1 MSSRLK
7 RMLRRTTATVGLFA
21 ITFSSFAVAADDEQ
35 YRFDIVGQSLPD
47 ALRAF
52 SRTAGVQ
59 VAADSDAIREVDAN
73 PVSGEMT
80 ADQAINRL
88 VAGTGLQL
96 VSVSDGSYAL
106 RAGSA
111 SAVSIEET
119 LDATVSNPQVD
130 EIIVRG
136 ARDAGYRVEDT
147 TSASLFAMALDETP
161 FNIGVITESLMDD
174 LQIDDLKDAVL
185 LNASVQRN
193 HTHSKNAVGYTIRGF
208 NLDADQLGYLVN
220 GVPVSSF
227 DAPPAHTSAL
237 DRIEIVKG
245 SAALYY
251 GAGEPAG
258 IINYVYKRPLET
270 AQYQAQVAVGDN
282 SEYRAEI
289 DATGPLLGNDRLLYR
304 FTFGWEDSEGVVDFD
319 RSKDIAPTAQL
330 LWKASE
336 RTELGIIAEYIKHEG
351 NPIISD
357 TIFSGG
363 DFIEGPKGQYLG
375 FSSDYDE
382 QDSTGVQLYLDHVFA
397 NDVKLKVQTGYKD
410 GGREAGN
417 SGYFFALPFPI
428 PGFSDPANGVFLRS
442 AFDQK
447 REAESEYFASH
458 LNWEMQTGDVS
469 HEFTVGV
476 NYSKSTLL
484 NIGFFNSAAALS
496 PADILAVLTGDPT
509 PLQSL
514 PPSVNLQNLETV
526 DYEHFTNFYDSPP
539 FNRARWQF
547 DNFGLNLQDAIDI
560 PSMNLH
566 LLVGLRYGS
575 FGNDAIEQVDNDG
588 NIGPGNTAGF
598 DESEW
603 IPRVGAVY
611 DFNDSH
617 TVFVSYGESFRAPFG
632 SAVDRNGD
640 LITASES
647 GNQWEV
653 GYRGEFLN
661 GKLSTTMAVYEL
673 TKEDVIVPTGIPDV
687 SEVAGEQRSRG
698 FELDVI
704 GKFNDYWDIYF
715 SYAYT
720 DTENVDGGTTSATN
734 GARFAGIPLHKAV
747 MWNNFALDWVGL
759 DGFSVGYGVDY
770 SSEILSGVVDFATL
784 SSTNTLI
791 DGQGVVH
798 NANITY
804 QTDTAIGDLVLNLGI
819 KNLTDRFYVL
829 NNGLTLFAKRG
840 EPRSVLLTANLLF
853 R

>member
-1 MSSRLK
+1 MFSRQY
-7 RMLRRTTATVGLFA
+7 RTPRRSAWVAGVFATSLTTFA
-21 ITFSSFAVAADDEQ
+21 IAAGDEQ
-35 YRFDIVGQSLPD
+35 HRFDIAEQSLPD
-47 ALRAF
+47 ALLAF
-52 SRTAGVQ
+52 SQTAGVQ
-59 VAADSDAIREVDAN
+59 VAADSDAISALAAN
-73 PVSGEMT
+73 PVTGEMT
-80 ADQAINRL
+80 ADQAITQL

-96 VSVSDGSYAL
+96 VSVGDGSYAL
-106 RAGSA
+106 RASA
-111 SAVSIEET
+111 ATAAS
-119 LDATVSNPQVD
+119 LDDTRDTTVADPQVD

-208 NLDADQLGYLVN
+208 NIGADQLGYLVN

-258 IINYVYKRPLET
+258 IINYVYKRPLDT

-282 SEYRAEI
+282 SEYRGEI
-289 DATGPLLGNDRLLYR
+289 DATGPLFGNDRLLYR
-304 FTFGWEDSEGVVDFD
+304 FTLGWEDSEGVVDFD
-319 RSKDIAPTAQL
+319 RSEDFAPTAQL
-330 LWKASE
+330 LWKATDN
-336 RTELGIIAEYIKHEG
+336 TELGVIAEYIKHEG

-375 FSSDYDE
+375 FTSDYDE
-382 QDSTGVQLYLDHVFA
+382 QDSTGVQLYFDHAFA
-397 NDVKLKVQTGYKD
+397 NDVKLKVQAGYKD

-428 PGFSDPANGVFLRS
+428 PGFSDAANGVFLRS
-442 AFDQK
+442 VFDQK
-447 REAESEYFASH
+447 REAESEYLASH
-458 LNWEMQTGDVS
+458 VNWDAQFGDVS

-484 NIGFFNSAAALS
+484 NIGFFNSAASLS
-496 PADILAVLTGDPT
+496 PADIFAVLGGDPT

-514 PPSVNLQNLETV
+514 PPSVNLNDPVPV

-547 DNFGLNLQDAIDI
+547 DNLGLNFQDAIDI

-566 LLVGLRYGS
+566 LLIGLRYGN

-588 NIGPGNTAGF
+588 NVGAGNTAGF

-611 DFNDSH
+611 DFNDNH
-617 TVFVSYGESFRAPFG
+617 NIYASYGESFKAPFG

-640 LITASES
+640 LITTPES
-647 GNQWEV
+647 GNQWE
-653 GYRGEFLN
+653 
-661 GKLSTTMAVYEL
+661 
-673 TKEDVIVPTGIPDV
+673 
-687 SEVAGEQRSRG
+687 
-698 FELDVI
+698 
-704 GKFNDYWDIYF
+704 
-715 SYAYT
+715 
-720 DTENVDGGTTSATN
+720 
-734 GARFAGIPLHKAV
+734 
-747 MWNNFALDWVGL
+747 
-759 DGFSVGYGVDY
+759 
-770 SSEILSGVVDFATL
+770 
-784 SSTNTLI
+784 
-791 DGQGVVH
+791 
-798 NANITY
+798 
-804 QTDTAIGDLVLNLGI
+804 LGH
-819 KNLTDRFYVL
+819 R
-829 NNGLTLFAKRG
+829 R
-840 EPRSVLLTANLLF
+840 R
-853 R
+853 